1 MDSSHAIEHGS
12 SRPGRW
18 LRTRRTRIALWIAA
32 AEAIVVGI
40 FHGASVWA
48 VMIVAAVAVALY
60 WYRGRENRSD
70 TVRQVS
76 WIFAASQ
83 LLAFMAAVLV
93 LVIGTLVLILA
104 GIFVA
109 VALVILFTDRR

>member
-1 MDSSHAIEHGS
+1 MDSSQAIEQET

-18 LRTRRTRIALWIAA
+18 LRTRRTRFALWIAA

-40 FHGASVWA
+40 LHGASVWA
-48 VMIVAAVAVALY
+48 VIIVAAIAVALY
-60 WYRGRENRSD
+60 WYRGRRSSSD

-76 WIFAASQ
+76 WILAASQ

-109 VALVILFTDRR
+109 VALVVLFTDRR